1 MPLPLM
7 VLYPVLAILT
17 GYGVKKGVDA
27 KKLSD
32 QANSIGTRAQN
43 RFKRDRRI
51 LDRKMEETNE
61 YLLEL
66 GKLKLDV
73 FQNQI
78 AHLVTMLKRIRETRS
93 TLKDYEALFSRSD
106 IPKIDRAVAT
116 SLELSSGLVTGTA
129 SGAMVALGAYGGVGM
144 LATASTGTAIGSLS
158 GAAATNATLAW
169 LGGGTLAAGGGG
181 VAAGTVVL
189 GGMVA
194 APTIAIAGLVMATKA
209 EKSLTQAIA
218 YEADIDRQIADMNLA
233 HSVLGGVD
241 QNVAEVVRA
250 IAFLAGKYDEV
261 RTDSLRS
268 KRKLELMLRIGKAL
282 KVCLDQPVLKKNGAP
297 VANLKVKLEGLM
309 EI

>member
-1 MPLPLM
+1 
-7 VLYPVLAILT
+7 
-17 GYGVKKGVDA
+17 
-27 KKLSD
+27 
-32 QANSIGTRAQN
+32 
-43 RFKRDRRI
+43 
-51 LDRKMEETNE
+51 MEETSE

-78 AHLVTMLKRIRETRS
+78 AHLVSMLKRIREARS
-93 TLKDYEALFSRSD
+93 TLKDYEALFSPSD

-129 SGAMVALGAYGGVGM
+129 SGAMVALGAYGGIGM

-169 LGGGTLAAGGGG
+169 LGGGTLAAGGVG

-194 APTIAIAGLVMATKA
+194 APAIAIAGLVMATKA

-218 YEADIDRQIADMNLA
+218 YEADIDRQIAEMNLA

-250 IAFLAGKYDEV
+250 IAILAGKYDEV